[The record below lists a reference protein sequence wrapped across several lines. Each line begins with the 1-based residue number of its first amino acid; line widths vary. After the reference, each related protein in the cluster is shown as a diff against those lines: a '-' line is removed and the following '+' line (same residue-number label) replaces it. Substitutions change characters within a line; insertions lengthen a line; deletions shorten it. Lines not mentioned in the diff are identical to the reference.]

1 MANDPWGA
9 GIDIGN
15 QVLGDILGFNLGS
28 YQNVRG
34 PSVQEFTSR
43 WTGDLGNLKG
53 YYDESRVGGLTAALG
68 STTSGTYLNQLS
80 ALATEANKVYTYIQN
95 PNSVT
100 SSLNSY
106 LDRTGK
112 DMVQIGFGGFR
123 RDKRQ
128 GSWFYDAMGNRSDV
142 LMSPVMS
149 QLYQM
154 VDTIKANQD
163 TISQQLGAQ
172 QQKEN
177 SFVTQINQITQQ
189 ATLAKTKAEQ
199 EAAAKA
205 LQTQYQ
211 QQQAALDKQAQ
222 ANQSKLAEQQ
232 KQQAAELAAQKLK
245 QEQDFAAAKA
255 KADEAARQQQ
265 LTLNKS
271 AQTQALS
278 TVANSKLEQ
287 AKLQVSQQEAQ
298 ASQTRGGEA
307 TVSTNAAP
315 AKTQKGVSTR
325 TERWQ
330 ATRQPAA
337 GGGGIRA

>member
-34 PSVQEFTSR
+34 PSIQDFTSR

-53 YYDESRVGGLTAALG
+53 YYDESKVGGLTAGLG
-68 STTSGTYLNQLS
+68 STASGTYLNQLS

-95 PNSVT
+95 PDSVT
-100 SSLNSY
+100 GALNSY

-177 SFVTQINQITQQ
+177 AFVTQINQITQQ
-189 ATLAKTKAEQ
+189 ATLAKSKAEQ
-199 EAAAKA
+199 AAAQQA
-205 LQTQYQ
+205 LQQQYA

-222 ANQSKLAEQQ
+222 ENAAKLAEQQ
-232 KQQAAELAAQKLK
+232 KQQQAQ
-245 QEQDFAAAKA
+245 F
-255 KADEAARQQQ
+255 DEAKRQQEEQARKQQ
-265 LTLNKS
+265 LALNSS

-278 TVANSKLEQ
+278 TAANSRLEQ
-287 AKLQVSQQEAQ
+287 AKLQVSQQESQ

>member
-15 QVLGDILGFNLGS
+15 QVLGDILGFNLAS
-28 YQNVRG
+28 YQNARG
-34 PSVQEFTSR
+34 QSIQDFTSR

-53 YYDESRVGGLTAALG
+53 YYDESKVNSLTAGLG
-68 STTSGTYLNQLS
+68 STASGTYLNQLS

-100 SSLNSY
+100 SALNSY

-123 RDKRQ
+123 RDKKQ
-128 GSWFYDAMGNRSDV
+128 GSWYYDTMGNRSDV
-142 LMSPVMS
+142 LMSPIMG

-199 EAAAKA
+199 AAAAQK
-205 LQTQYQ
+205 LQQQYQ
-211 QQQAALDKQAQ
+211 QQQAELNQQAQ
-222 ANQSKLAEQQ
+222 ANQSALKAQQ
-232 KQQAAELAAQKLK
+232 DKQAAEIKAAQDKANA
-245 QEQDFAAAKA
+245 EYAAAQA
-255 KADEAARQQQ
+255 KAAEQAKQQQ

-278 TVANSKLEQ
+278 TVANSRLEQ

-298 ASQTRGGEA
+298 ASTTRGGEA

-315 AKTQKGVSTR
+315 AKGQRGLSTR

-330 ATRQPAA
+330 STRQPAA